1 LAFALDPAL
10 GSNRLIA
17 PKYIPNVLEH
27 IKQHMMLWYTNQ
39 MSTYVQGDTNVQ
51 FGKYEDSKLVKQI
64 DNAVAL
70 ASTHLSMDTEEVFK
84 GLLPALEQLGQLM
97 QQFKPPAPPMDGE
110 AQAVLQASMA
120 ETQRR
125 AAEDQARLAFDGQK
139 LQADMAQKDKDRQ
152 IKIAINSE
160 DNLTT
165 ERMKTADLTLDEVK
179 LRQEQEQTAIKLQ
192 NVTQR
197 NLGE

>member
-1 LAFALDPAL
+1 
-10 GSNRLIA
+10 
-17 PKYIPNVLEH
+17 
-27 IKQHMMLWYTNQ
+27 
-39 MSTYVQGDTNVQ
+39 
-51 FGKYEDSKLVKQI
+51 
-64 DNAVAL
+64 
-70 ASTHLSMDTEEVFK
+70 
-84 GLLPALEQLGQLM
+84 
-97 QQFKPPAPPMDGE
+97 
-110 AQAVLQASMA
+110 MA

-125 AAEDQARLAFDGQK
+125 AAEDQARLAFDTQK